1 MTAGVFLG
9 SIAAMSINSWPL
21 VWLGFELNL
30 INFVPTFIKEENK
43 KKPAIMYFIVQRVG
57 SIVIL
62 RRSIV
67 TESKVALC
75 LFILIGLL
83 IKLGAAPFH
92 FWLPR
97 VLTQLNTPGLYII
110 ITWQKL
116 APLWV
121 AIMLIITKTF
131 ISFLNLL
138 VGSFIMTV
146 ITRPIMVIIFSGI
159 SQLGWIL
166 IIQTKVLTTFILIYY
181 IILLPIIFYLNTNTK
196 NFFWGIMNAGGLPP
210 FSGFMIKIK
219 ALTRIKKV
227 TAFIFVSARA
237 VALSCYSRI
246 MINSNYR
253 RESLSML
260 TYTSLIVGIV

>member
-1 MTAGVFLG
+1 MAAGVLLG
-9 SIAAMSINSWPL
+9 SIAAISINSWPL

-43 KKPAIMYFIVQRVG
+43 KKPAIIYFIVQRVG
-57 SIVIL
+57 SIIIL
-62 RRSIV
+62 SRSIV
-67 TESKVALC
+67 TESKVTMC

-97 VLTQLNTPGLYII
+97 VLRQLNTTGLFII

-116 APLWV
+116 APLWLTT
-121 AIMLIITKTF
+121 MLIITKAF
-131 ISFLNLL
+131 IRFLNLL
-138 VGSFIMTV
+138 IGSFIITV
-146 ITRPIMVIIFSGI
+146 ITRQIIVIIFSGI
-159 SQLGWIL
+159 RQMGWII
-166 IIQTKVLTTFILIYY
+166 IIQTKILTTFIFIYY
-181 IILLPIIFYLNTNTK
+181 IILFPIIFYLNTNTK
-196 NFFWGIMNAGGLPP
+196 NFFWGMINVGGLPP
-210 FSGFMIKIK
+210 FSGFLIKIK
-219 ALTRIKKV
+219 ALARIKKA

-246 MINSNYR
+246 IINSNYR
-253 RESLSML
+253 KENLSIL